1 MHKSQLVQTRN
12 SKWMHWNNKKKR
24 KIMKKYF
31 LILYLRTESYM
42 KIKKRNKVWKETS
55 PLAQKEQN
63 LKQLKIV
70 NL

>member
-1 MHKSQLVQTRN
+1 MHKSQLVQTH
-12 SKWMHWNNKKKR
+12 KFKLMHWNNKKKR

-31 LILYLRTESYM
+31 LILYLRIESYM